1 MTFVPQSLFGR
12 LFAALIGVIVI
23 TLLIIVLLIVRERRD
38 LAFLGTGAWNTTK
51 AIAETSETLA
61 KLTGSERN
69 VAIANLRQHPLVL
82 EELRSRRPVLRPE
95 ELRAMQDSF
104 AAQLR
109 RQLGPGYRVVV
120 QRASR
125 AQTDEVIHVE
135 GARRVQARAAVQ
147 AAREADALAARDDR
161 GAAASRGDAS
171 RSGSD
176 EDARADRMSAGAGG
190 GARRADT
197 TGTERADGAG
207 LGPADSAAIIGRER
221 ADASGG
227 EDAPDRD
234 GPPDPRGPPG
244 AGDRPDR
251 PRVGRSLFLAFMYD
265 VTVTLP
271 DGQNVMFRAVAPLPA
286 PPLPSAIFVELA
298 VLTVM
303 LGIALFFMALT
314 ITRPLREL
322 ATAADAV
329 GRGAYNPPLA
339 EKGARE
345 LRQAT
350 RAFNIMQERLRRY
363 LESRTRVLAAMSHDL
378 RTTLTR
384 LRLRAESIDNDELR
398 VRFSADLD
406 EMAQMVQGA
415 LGLFKDLNDQ
425 EPPETIDLDALLA
438 HLQADFK
445 EMDADVTIQGHTD
458 GPISAKP
465 LALKRCLTNLLHNA
479 IKYGTRATVLVSD
492 GDEVV
497 IRIRDEGPGIPEEAL
512 DQVFEPFFRIEASR
526 NRDTGGAGLGLSI
539 ARDIAQAHGG
549 SIVLQNLPTGGLE
562 AVLTLPRAA
571 SASIRPESPA
581 ATATASEAPASSVA
595 STIAVERY

>member
-1 MTFVPQSLFGR
+1 
-12 LFAALIGVIVI
+12 
-23 TLLIIVLLIVRERRD
+23 
-38 LAFLGTGAWNTTK
+38 
-51 AIAETSETLA
+51 
-61 KLTGSERN
+61 
-69 VAIANLRQHPLVL
+69 
-82 EELRSRRPVLRPE
+82 
-95 ELRAMQDSF
+95 
-104 AAQLR
+104 
-109 RQLGPGYRVVV
+109 
-120 QRASR
+120 
-125 AQTDEVIHVE
+125 
-135 GARRVQARAAVQ
+135 
-147 AAREADALAARDDR
+147 
-161 GAAASRGDAS
+161 
-171 RSGSD
+171 
-176 EDARADRMSAGAGG
+176 
-190 GARRADT
+190 
-197 TGTERADGAG
+197 
-207 LGPADSAAIIGRER
+207 
-221 ADASGG
+221 
-227 EDAPDRD
+227 
-234 GPPDPRGPPG
+234 
-244 AGDRPDR
+244 
-251 PRVGRSLFLAFMYD
+251 MYD

-298 VLTVM
+298 ALTVM

-314 ITRPLREL
+314 ITRPLRDL

-350 RAFNIMQERLRRY
+350 RAFNVMQERLRRY
-363 LESRTRVLAAMSHDL
+363 VESRTRVLAAMSHDL

-425 EPPETIDLDALLA
+425 EPPEMIDLDALLA
-438 HLQADFK
+438 QLQADFK
-445 EMDADVTIQGHTD
+445 EMDADVTIEGRTAA
-458 GPISAKP
+458 PISAKP

-479 IKYGTRATVLVSD
+479 IKFGTRATVLVSD

-497 IRIRDEGPGIPEEAL
+497 IRIRDEGPGIPEDAL
-512 DQVFEPFFRIEASR
+512 DQVFEPFFRIEGSR

-549 SIVLQNLPTGGLE
+549 SIVLKNLATGGLE

-571 SASIRPESPA
+571 SASTRAESE
-581 ATATASEAPASSVA
+581 ATAAIATDPAL
-595 STIAVERY
+595 TL

>member
-1 MTFVPQSLFGR
+1 MTLVPQSLFGR
-12 LFAALIGVIVI
+12 LFAALIGVIFI

-61 KLTGSERN
+61 KLVGGERN
-69 VAIANLRQHPLVL
+69 AAIENLRQHPLVL
-82 EELRSRRPVLRPE
+82 EELRSRRPVMRPQ
-95 ELRAMQDSF
+95 ELQAMQDSF

-120 QRASR
+120 QRAAR
-125 AQTDEVIHVE
+125 ARTDEVIHVE

-147 AAREADALAARDDR
+147 AAREADAVAD
-161 GAAASRGDAS
+161 AAAGRNRDGDAGRGGGNNDS
-171 RSGSD
+171 ARASAPGGGSPD
-176 EDARADRMSAGAGG
+176 TGERADSPNSADASERADRP
-190 GARRADT
+190 R
-197 TGTERADGAG
+197 
-207 LGPADSAAIIGRER
+207 PGRN
-221 ADASGG
+221 
-227 EDAPDRD
+227 
-234 GPPDPRGPPG
+234 
-244 AGDRPDR
+244 
-251 PRVGRSLFLAFMYD
+251 LFLAFMYD

-286 PPLPSAIFVELA
+286 PPLPSAIFVELGA
-298 VLTVM
+298 LTVM

-314 ITRPLREL
+314 ITRPLRDL
-322 ATAADAV
+322 AAAADSV

-425 EPPETIDLDALLA
+425 EPPESIDLDALLA
-438 HLQADFK
+438 HLQADFQ
-445 EMDADVTIQGHTD
+445 EMDAEVTIQGHTD
-458 GPISAKP
+458 GPISVKP
-465 LALKRCLTNLLHNA
+465 LALKRCLMNLLHNA

-492 GDEVV
+492 GEDIV

-549 SIVLQNLPTGGLE
+549 SIVLTNLPTGGLE
-562 AVLTLPRAA
+562 AMLTLPRAA
-571 SASIRPESPA
+571 SASAPA
-581 ATATASEAPASSVA
+581 QSQETADTAADAPASPPSAAV
-595 STIAVERY
+595 AVERY

>member
-1 MTFVPQSLFGR
+1 MTLVPQSLFGR
-12 LFAALIGVIVI
+12 LFAALVGVIVI
-23 TLLIIVLLIVRERRD
+23 TLLLIVLLIVRERRD

-61 KLTGSERN
+61 NLSGSERTA
-69 VAIANLRQHPLVL
+69 AIENLRQHPLVL
-82 EELRSRRPVLRPE
+82 EDLRSRRPVLRPE
-95 ELRAMQDSF
+95 ELRAMQSSF

-120 QRASR
+120 ERASR
-125 AQTDEVIHVE
+125 SRTPEVIHVE

-147 AAREADALAARDDR
+147 AAREADALAA
-161 GAAASRGDAS
+161 AVGDAARPGDAGAPGDAAPGDAGTADAGPGDAPDATDAADS
-171 RSGSD
+171 PARAPSD
-176 EDARADRMSAGAGG
+176 REVRANRADRAG
-190 GARRADT
+190 
-197 TGTERADGAG
+197 
-207 LGPADSAAIIGRER
+207 
-221 ADASGG
+221 
-227 EDAPDRD
+227 
-234 GPPDPRGPPG
+234 
-244 AGDRPDR
+244 R
-251 PRVGRSLFLAFMYD
+251 PRPGRNLFLAFMYD

-425 EPPETIDLDALLA
+425 EPPESIDLDALLA
-438 HLQADFK
+438 NLQADFK
-445 EMDADVTIQGHTD
+445 EMDADITIQGHTD

-465 LALKRCLTNLLHNA
+465 LALKRCLMNLLHNA

-492 GDEVV
+492 GENVV

-512 DQVFEPFFRIEASR
+512 DQVFEPFFRIDASR

-549 SIVLQNLPTGGLE
+549 SITLRNLPTGGLE

-571 SASIRPESPA
+571 TAATPAESRSGAAAPA
-581 ATATASEAPASSVA
+581 APSS
-595 STIAVERY
+595 SIGSAVPIER